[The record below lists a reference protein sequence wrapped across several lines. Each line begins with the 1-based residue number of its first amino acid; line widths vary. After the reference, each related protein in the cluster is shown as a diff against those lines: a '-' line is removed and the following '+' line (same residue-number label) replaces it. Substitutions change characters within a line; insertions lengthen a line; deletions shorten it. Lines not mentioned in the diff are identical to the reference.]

1 MTPSIF
7 QLAISFGIPLIL
19 SIISSIIPEVM
30 SEESKIRLFKSSL
43 DTSII
48 LLRSQGFEATYDEM
62 DINFYNDLIEIK
74 NINIRKQ
81 FEPYDLPFCDA
92 EKIKKKSIWQD
103 ETCELVIKIQNLQFK
118 GLNFIEKND
127 NFFEINANNINF
139 DTSIFND
146 SSSKTAKKLFEI
158 ENTIIA
164 SFSIKNIYNFN
175 KNIFENNIYLDIH
188 NFGNLNLETKLT
200 NLLYNQ
206 EKFSAVLDKF
216 NLGFT
221 NNGILKKIDTFID
234 IESDTNLIE
243 ITNNNLKTKSL
254 LNIENES
261 EIKVIE
267 DHNKLI
273 KDVSRHYPN
282 FNKNIDNIFLFLENP
297 DSIKCIRNEEHLM
310 NENVFDAIE
319 DAGPTL
325 LFAIFCENIVI
336 NDPI

>member
-19 SIISSIIPEVM
+19 SIISSIMPEVM
-30 SEESKIRLFKSSL
+30 SEESKIKLFKSSL

-62 DINFYNDLIEIK
+62 DINFYNDFIEIK
-74 NINIRKQ
+74 NINIKKQ
-81 FEPYDLPFCDA
+81 FEPYELPFCDA
-92 EKIKKKSIWQD
+92 EKFKKKSIWQD
-103 ETCELVIKIQNLQFK
+103 ETCELLINIQNLQFK
-118 GLNFIEKND
+118 GFNFNKNID
-127 NFFEINANNINF
+127 NFFEIHANNINF

-146 SSSKTAKKLFEI
+146 SSGKATKKLFEI
-158 ENTIIA
+158 KERIIA
-164 SFSIKNIYNFN
+164 SFVIKNKYNFN
-175 KNIFENNIYLDIH
+175 KNILENNIYLDIQ

-206 EKFSAVLDKF
+206 EKFSAILDGF
-216 NLGFT
+216 NLEFT
-221 NNGILKKIDTFID
+221 NDGILNKINTFLD

-261 EIKVIE
+261 EITVIE
-267 DHNKLI
+267 EHNKLI
-273 KDVSRHYPN
+273 SNVNRHYPN
-282 FNKNIDNIFLFLENP
+282 FNKNIDNILLFLENP
-297 DSIKCIRNEEHLM
+297 STIKCLRNENHLM
-310 NENVFDAIE
+310 NENVFDAME
-319 DAGPTL
+319 DVGPVL
-325 LFAIFCENIVI
+325 LFAVFCENIVI

>member
-7 QLAISFGIPLIL
+7 QLAISLRFPLIL
-19 SIISSIIPEVM
+19 SLISSITPE
-30 SEESKIRLFKSSL
+30 EFNQELKIKLFKSGL

-48 LLRSQGFEATYDEM
+48 ILRSQGFEATYDEM
-62 DINFYNDLIEIK
+62 DVKIYDDLIEIK

-81 FEPYDLPFCDA
+81 FEPYELPFCDA
-92 EKIKKKSIWQD
+92 EKINKKSIWQD
-103 ETCELVIKIQNLQFK
+103 ETCELVINIQNLQFK
-118 GLNFIEKND
+118 GFNFNKNID
-127 NFFEINANNINF
+127 NFFEIHANNINF

-146 SSSKTAKKLFEI
+146 SSAKATKKLFEI
-158 ENTIIA
+158 KEKIIA
-164 SFSIKNIYNFN
+164 SFSIKNKYNFN
-175 KNIFENNIYLDIH
+175 KNIFENNIYLNVQ
-188 NFGNLNLETKLT
+188 NFGNLNFETKLT

-206 EKFSAVLDKF
+206 EKFSAVLDGF
-216 NLGFT
+216 NLEFT
-221 NNGILKKIDTFID
+221 NDGILKKINTFLD

-243 ITNNNLKTKSL
+243 ITNNNFRTKSL

-261 EIKVIE
+261 EITVIE
-267 DHNKLI
+267 EHNKLI
-273 KDVSRHYPN
+273 SNVNRHYPN
-282 FNKNIDNIFLFLENP
+282 FNKNIDNILLFLENP
-297 DSIKCIRNEEHLM
+297 STIKCLRNEDHLM